1 MANEERV
8 RLSLKMSTQEAEK
21 GLENVQQR
29 IKDVNKEL
37 KSNIDSFGFLGV
49 TIGDVK
55 KKFADLRQIGRKALE
70 VLTVQGEQA
79 YLGLQLMAGGK
90 MRAGFGA
97 LFKTI
102 KVGIAAT
109 GIGLLVVAFGS
120 LVTFFTKTKRGAEL
134 LETALAGVGAAVQVI
149 TDRASKV
156 GEALTKVFKG
166 DLKGAIE
173 DVKGAVSGIGEEIV
187 KETKQMMDLSGA
199 STNLRDRQRELNV
212 ETAERRAELEK
223 LKLIAEDTTKTEQ
236 ERLDAAQKGLDIE
249 TDLMDRRVAQAQEQ
263 LNIRKEEL
271 STREKTAEDLDE
283 LAQLEI
289 DLFNIQQESTTKQ
302 IELNNKVNAI
312 RKEGEAKRE
321 AEEKERQAQ
330 IDEENKK
337 REEKEKEDNDKKI
350 EMLKGRLQAE
360 QELELAKAESDEQRE
375 LLKLEQDEA
384 NALKDVEDLQT
395 RLAIIEKFE
404 IAETELKKKHNAER
418 KADDEGVQ
426 RAKLGVM
433 ANAMGT
439 ISEIA
444 GKESAGGKALAVG
457 QATINTYLAAT
468 NALANTPAPPPFPQI
483 AAAMTIINGFA
494 QVKKIVATDNTPKFA
509 TGGMVRGIG
518 TTTSDS
524 VNARLSKGE
533 SVINAKSTR
542 MFRPMLSAI
551 NQAGGG
557 RGFANGGMIGGDSG
571 GVTTGTV
578 KAFVVADEM
587 TTEQDR
593 LNNIRR
599 KATI

>member
-49 TIGDVK
+49 TIGDIK
-55 KKFADLRQIGRKALE
+55 KKFADLREIGRKALQ
-70 VLTVQGEQA
+70 VLTVQGQQA

-102 KVGIAAT
+102 KVGVAAT

-134 LETALAGVGAAVQVI
+134 LETALKGIGAAVQVI

-166 DLKGAIE
+166 DLKGAVE
-173 DVKGAVSGIGEEIV
+173 DVKGAVTGIGEEIV
-187 KETKQMMDLSGA
+187 KETKEIVGLSKA
-199 STNLRDRQRELNV
+199 SKNLRDRQRDLRV

-223 LKLIAEDTTKTEQ
+223 LKLIAEDTTKSEQ

-249 TDLMDRRVAQAQEQ
+249 TDLMDRRVAQAQEE
-263 LNIRKEEL
+263 LDIKKAEL
-271 STREKTAEDLDE
+271 STREQTKEDLDE

-289 DLFNIQQESTTKQ
+289 DLFTIQQESTTKQ

-312 RKEGEAKRE
+312 RKEGEAQRD
-321 AEEKERQAQ
+321 ADAKERQAKR
-330 IDEENKK
+330 DEEDA
-337 REEKEKEDNDKKI
+337 KELERIKNRH
-350 EMLKGRLQAE
+350 LAE
-360 QELELAKAESDEQRE
+360 QELELLKTESEEERE
-375 LLKLEQDEA
+375 LLKLEQDKEK
-384 NALKDVEDLQT
+384 ALKDVTDNAT
-395 RLAIIEKFE
+395 RLAIIEKFNIQKTNIE
-404 IAETELKKKHNAER
+404 KKYNKIR
-418 KADDEGVQ
+418 DDDNKRVEES
-426 RAKLGVM
+426 KLNVM
-433 ANAMGT
+433 SNAMGT
-439 ISEIA
+439 ISNIV
-444 GKESAGGKALAVG
+444 GTQSAAGKALAVG
-457 QATINTYLAAT
+457 QATINTYQAAT

-483 AAAMTIINGFA
+483 AAAMTVVSGLA
-494 QVKKIVATDNTPKFA
+494 QVKKIMATDNNPKFA

-524 VNARLSKGE
+524 VSARLSKGE

-542 MFRPMLSAI
+542 MFRPLLSAL
-551 NQAGGG
+551 NEAGGG
-557 RGFANGGMIGGDSG
+557 RGFANGGIVGGDAG
-571 GVTTGTV
+571 GITTGVV

>member
-1 MANEERV
+1 MAQEERV

-37 KSNIDSFGFLGV
+37 KSNIDNFGFLGV

-90 MRAGFGA
+90 MRAGFSA

-102 KVGIAAT
+102 KVGVAST

-120 LVTFFTKTKRGAEL
+120 LVTFFTKTKRGAEM

-156 GEALTKVFKG
+156 GEALTKVFRG
-166 DLKGAIE
+166 DLKGAVE
-173 DVKGAVSGIGEEIV
+173 DVKGAVTGIGEEIE

-199 STNLRDRQRELNV
+199 STDLRDRQRDLRV

-223 LKLIAEDTTKTEQ
+223 LKLIAEDTTKSEQ

-249 TDLMDRRVAQAQEQ
+249 TDLMDRRVAQAQEE
-263 LNIRKEEL
+263 LDIKRAEL
-271 STREKTAEDLDE
+271 STREQTKEDLDE

-289 DLFNIQQESTTKQ
+289 DLFTIQQESTTKQ

-312 RKEGEAKRE
+312 RKEGEAQRD
-321 AEEKERQAQ
+321 ADAKERQAKR
-330 IDEENKK
+330 DEEDA
-337 REEKEKEDNDKKI
+337 KELERIKNRH
-350 EMLKGRLQAE
+350 LAE
-360 QELELAKAESDEQRE
+360 QELELLKTESEEERE
-375 LLKLEQDEA
+375 LLKLEQDKEK
-384 NALKDVEDLQT
+384 ALKDVTDNAT
-395 RLAIIEKFE
+395 RLAIIEKFNIQKTNIE
-404 IAETELKKKHNAER
+404 KKYNKIR
-418 KADDEGVQ
+418 DDDNKRVEES
-426 RAKLGVM
+426 KLNVM
-433 ANAMGT
+433 SNAMGT
-439 ISEIA
+439 ISNIV
-444 GKESAGGKALAVG
+444 GTQSAAGKALAVG
-457 QATINTYLAAT
+457 QATINTYQAAT

-483 AAAMTIINGFA
+483 AAAMTVVSGLA
-494 QVKKIVATDNTPKFA
+494 QVKKIMATDNNPKFA

-524 VNARLSKGE
+524 VSARLSKGE

-542 MFRPMLSAI
+542 MFRPLLSAL
-551 NQAGGG
+551 NEAGGG
-557 RGFANGGMIGGDSG
+557 RGFANGGIVGGDAG
-571 GVTTGTV
+571 GITTGVV